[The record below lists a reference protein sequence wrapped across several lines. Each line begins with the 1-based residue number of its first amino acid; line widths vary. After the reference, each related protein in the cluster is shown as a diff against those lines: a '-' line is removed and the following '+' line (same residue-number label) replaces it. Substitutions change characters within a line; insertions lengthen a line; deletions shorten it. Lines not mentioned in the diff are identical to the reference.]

1 MAMAKIIQMPIRKRH
16 VRTNIAPKVLAVVAA
31 ASLLAGLLLGAAAAH
46 QLDTPAAQSIGVAA
60 HGNEGERV
68 SQPCVLRRSSEGTLS
83 PSVS

>member
-16 VRTNIAPKVLAVVAA
+16 VRPNMARKVLAVVAA

-68 SQPCVLRRSSEGTLS
+68 AQPSQLEQHQD
-83 PSVS
+83 